1 MRRVAILLVAS
12 LALGTGLVTAA
23 SPAFAAKKKTAK
35 ITSCKA
41 DKNLNVN
48 VQQAFIPFF
57 TGQTAAE
64 RVANVLDGT
73 KILAPVEVSTAA
85 ARASGQSSAAT
96 VTIPVKVVATCAGKT
111 GARFTYDLALNQPA
125 SAVSSPP
132 ATGAG
137 LNFAGDA
144 VLVKGKWLIDPL
156 TVCDLIGRNPSTP
169 TVGPDCIKAA
179 SS

>member
-12 LALGTGLVTAA
+12 LTLGTGLVTAA
-23 SPAFAAKKKTAK
+23 SPAFAAKKTAK

-48 VQQAFIPFF
+48 IQKAFIPFF
-57 TGQTAAE
+57 AGQTAAE
-64 RVANVLDGT
+64 RVANVKDGT
-73 KILAPVEVSTAA
+73 KILAPVAVSTEA
-85 ARASGQSSAAT
+85 ARASGQSTAGLVT
-96 VTIPVKVVATCAGKT
+96 VPVKVVATCDGKT
-111 GARFTYDLALNQPA
+111 GATFTYDLALNQPA

-137 LNFAGDA
+137 LNFSGDA
-144 VLVKGKWLIDPL
+144 VLVKGKWLIDAL
-156 TVCDLIGRNPSTP
+156 TVCDLIGRNPNTP

>member
-57 TGQTAAE
+57 AGQTAAE
-64 RVANVLDGT
+64 KVAKVKDGT
-73 KILAPVEVSTAA
+73 KIQASVEISTAA
-85 ARASGQSSAAT
+85 ARAGGQSSAGT
-96 VTIPVKVVATCAGKT
+96 VTIPVKIQATCDGKN
-111 GARFTYDLALNQPA
+111 GATFFYDLALNQPP
-125 SAVSSPP
+125 SAVSTPP

-137 LNFAGDA
+137 LNFSGDA
-144 VLVKGKWLIDPL
+144 VLVKGVWLIDAV
-156 TVCDLIGRNPSTP
+156 TICDLIGKNPNTP
-169 TVGPDCIKAA
+169 TLGADCTKAA
-179 SS
+179 TS